1 MTELYVEGVVTHSLR
16 AGRTGTSARWLSP
29 GRPRPGADGALGR
42 NARIALGEGAYR
54 APLSYHNGMAMT
66 LRLPPEIEDQLKQVA
81 EIEHRSV
88 QQTVL
93 VAIEEYLSMRET
105 AEILA
110 DPAAL
115 RGLAEA
121 RESEQAGDVVYG
133 VEAARALLAE
143 RKR

>member
-1 MTELYVEGVVTHSLR
+1 MELPHTVG
-16 AGRTGTSARWLSP
+16 SART
-29 GRPRPGADGALGR
+29 REAAT
-42 NARIALGEGAYR
+42 A
-54 APLSYHNGMAMT
+54 APFWYHFGMAMT
-66 LRLPPEIEDQLKQVA
+66 LRLPPEVVDQLKQVA

-133 VEAARALLAE
+133 AEAARALLAKRE
-143 RKR
+143 R

>member
-1 MTELYVEGVVTHSLR
+1 
-16 AGRTGTSARWLSP
+16 
-29 GRPRPGADGALGR
+29 
-42 NARIALGEGAYR
+42 
-54 APLSYHNGMAMT
+54 MAMT

-81 EIEHRSV
+81 ETEHRSV

-93 VAIEEYLSMRET
+93 VAVEQYLSMRET
-105 AEILA
+105 ADILA

-121 RESEQAGDVVYG
+121 REAEQAGDVVYG
-133 VEAARALLAE
+133 TEAARALLVE

>member
-1 MTELYVEGVVTHSLR
+1 
-16 AGRTGTSARWLSP
+16 
-29 GRPRPGADGALGR
+29 
-42 NARIALGEGAYR
+42 
-54 APLSYHNGMAMT
+54 MT
-66 LRLPPEIEDQLKQVA
+66 LRLPPEVEAQLKQLA
-81 EIEHRSV
+81 ENEHRSV

-93 VAIEEYLSMRET
+93 VAIEEYLSARET

-121 RESEQAGDVVYG
+121 RESEQSGDITYG
-133 VEAARALLAE
+133 VDAARALLAE

>member
-1 MTELYVEGVVTHSLR
+1 MT
-16 AGRTGTSARWLSP
+16 
-29 GRPRPGADGALGR
+29 
-42 NARIALGEGAYR
+42 
-54 APLSYHNGMAMT
+54 MT
-66 LRLPPEIEDQLKQVA
+66 LRLPTEVEDQLKQVA
-81 EIEHRSV
+81 EVEHRSV

-93 VAIEEYLSMRET
+93 VAVEEYLSRRET

-121 RESEQAGDVVYG
+121 RESEQAGDIVYG
-133 VEAARALLAE
+133 TEAARALLTD

>member
-1 MTELYVEGVVTHSLR
+1 
-16 AGRTGTSARWLSP
+16 
-29 GRPRPGADGALGR
+29 
-42 NARIALGEGAYR
+42 
-54 APLSYHNGMAMT
+54 MAMT

-81 EIEHRSV
+81 ETEHRSV

-93 VAIEEYLSMRET
+93 VAVEEYLSARET

-115 RGLAEA
+115 RALAEA
-121 RESEQAGDVVYG
+121 RESEQTGDITYG
-133 VEAARALLAE
+133 TEAARALLAE

>member
-1 MTELYVEGVVTHSLR
+1 M
-16 AGRTGTSARWLSP
+16 
-29 GRPRPGADGALGR
+29 
-42 NARIALGEGAYR
+42 
-54 APLSYHNGMAMT
+54 
-66 LRLPPEIEDQLKQVA
+66 
-81 EIEHRSV
+81 

-93 VAIEEYLSMRET
+93 LATEEYLSARET

-121 RESEQAGDVVYG
+121 MESDRTGDVVYG

-143 RKR
+143 RRR

>member
-1 MTELYVEGVVTHSLR
+1 
-16 AGRTGTSARWLSP
+16 
-29 GRPRPGADGALGR
+29 
-42 NARIALGEGAYR
+42 
-54 APLSYHNGMAMT
+54 MAMT
-66 LRLPPEIEDQLKQVA
+66 LRLPPEVEEQLKQVA

-93 VAIEEYLSMRET
+93 VAVEEYLSARET

-121 RESEQAGDVVYG
+121 RESEQAGDIVYG
-133 VEAARALLAE
+133 VEAARALLAD

>member
-1 MTELYVEGVVTHSLR
+1 
-16 AGRTGTSARWLSP
+16 
-29 GRPRPGADGALGR
+29 
-42 NARIALGEGAYR
+42 
-54 APLSYHNGMAMT
+54 MAMT
-66 LRLPPEIEDQLKQVA
+66 LRLPSEIEAQLKQVA
-81 EIEHRSV
+81 ENEHRSV

-121 RESEQAGDVVYG
+121 REAEQTGDVMYG

>member
-1 MTELYVEGVVTHSLR
+1 
-16 AGRTGTSARWLSP
+16 
-29 GRPRPGADGALGR
+29 
-42 NARIALGEGAYR
+42 
-54 APLSYHNGMAMT
+54 MT
-66 LRLPPEIEDQLKQVA
+66 LRLPPEVEDQLKQVA

-121 RESEQAGDVVYG
+121 RESGARQATWSTVPKQRVRCWLSASGDR
-133 VEAARALLAE
+133 RALRAWNDPPG
-143 RKR
+143 

>member
-1 MTELYVEGVVTHSLR
+1 
-16 AGRTGTSARWLSP
+16 
-29 GRPRPGADGALGR
+29 
-42 NARIALGEGAYR
+42 
-54 APLSYHNGMAMT
+54 MAMT
-66 LRLPPEIEDQLKQVA
+66 LRLPAEVEDQLKQVA
-81 EIEHRSV
+81 DIEHRSV

-93 VAIEEYLSMRET
+93 VAVEEYLSRRET

-121 RESEQAGDVVYG
+121 RESEQAGDIVYG
-133 VEAARALLAE
+133 TEAARALLTD

>member
-1 MTELYVEGVVTHSLR
+1 
-16 AGRTGTSARWLSP
+16 
-29 GRPRPGADGALGR
+29 
-42 NARIALGEGAYR
+42 
-54 APLSYHNGMAMT
+54 MAMT
-66 LRLPPEIEDQLKQVA
+66 LRLPAEIEDQLKQVA

-121 RESEQAGDVVYG
+121 RESEQAGDVAQGNRTGRGGLSRVDRG
-133 VEAARALLAE
+133 ARRPE
-143 RKR
+143 RRRGARPPGRRAGC

>member
-1 MTELYVEGVVTHSLR
+1 
-16 AGRTGTSARWLSP
+16 
-29 GRPRPGADGALGR
+29 
-42 NARIALGEGAYR
+42 
-54 APLSYHNGMAMT
+54 MT
-66 LRLPPEIEDQLKQVA
+66 LRLPPEIEDQLKQLA
-81 EIEHRSV
+81 ATEHRSV

-121 RESEQAGDVVYG
+121 RESELADDVVYG
-133 VEAARALLAE
+133 TDAARALLAE

>member
-1 MTELYVEGVVTHSLR
+1 
-16 AGRTGTSARWLSP
+16 
-29 GRPRPGADGALGR
+29 
-42 NARIALGEGAYR
+42 
-54 APLSYHNGMAMT
+54 MAMT
-66 LRLPPEIEDQLKQVA
+66 LRLPSEIEDQLKQVA

-105 AEILA
+105 AEIQA
-110 DPAAL
+110 DSTAL

-121 RESEQAGDVVYG
+121 RDSEQAGDVVYG
-133 VEAARALLAE
+133 AAAARALLAE

>member
-1 MTELYVEGVVTHSLR
+1 
-16 AGRTGTSARWLSP
+16 
-29 GRPRPGADGALGR
+29 
-42 NARIALGEGAYR
+42 
-54 APLSYHNGMAMT
+54 MAMT
-66 LRLPPEIEDQLKQVA
+66 LRLPSEMEDQLKQVA
-81 EIEHRSV
+81 ETEHRSV

-115 RGLAEA
+115 RSLAEA
-121 RESEQAGDVVYG
+121 REAEQGGDVVYG
-133 VEAARALLAE
+133 TEAVRALLAE

>member
-1 MTELYVEGVVTHSLR
+1 
-16 AGRTGTSARWLSP
+16 
-29 GRPRPGADGALGR
+29 
-42 NARIALGEGAYR
+42 
-54 APLSYHNGMAMT
+54 MAMT
-66 LRLPPEIEDQLKQVA
+66 LRLPTEVEDQLKQVA
-81 EIEHRSV
+81 EVEHRSV

-93 VAIEEYLSMRET
+93 VAVEEYLSRRET

-121 RESEQAGDVVYG
+121 RESEQAGDIVYG
-133 VEAARALLAE
+133 IEAARALLTD

>member
-1 MTELYVEGVVTHSLR
+1 
-16 AGRTGTSARWLSP
+16 
-29 GRPRPGADGALGR
+29 
-42 NARIALGEGAYR
+42 
-54 APLSYHNGMAMT
+54 MT
-66 LRLPPEIEDQLKQVA
+66 LRLPSELEDQLKQVA

-121 RESEQAGDVVYG
+121 RESEQGGDVVYG
-133 VEAARALLAE
+133 IEAARALLAE
-143 RKR
+143 RRQ

>member
-1 MTELYVEGVVTHSLR
+1 
-16 AGRTGTSARWLSP
+16 
-29 GRPRPGADGALGR
+29 
-42 NARIALGEGAYR
+42 
-54 APLSYHNGMAMT
+54 MT

-81 EIEHRSV
+81 EAEHRSV

-93 VAIEEYLSMRET
+93 VAVEAYLSMRET

-121 RESEQAGDVVYG
+121 REAEQAGDVVYG
-133 VEAARALLAE
+133 VEAARALLAK

>member
-1 MTELYVEGVVTHSLR
+1 
-16 AGRTGTSARWLSP
+16 
-29 GRPRPGADGALGR
+29 
-42 NARIALGEGAYR
+42 
-54 APLSYHNGMAMT
+54 MT
-66 LRLPPEIEDQLKQVA
+66 LRLPAEVEDQLRQVA

-93 VAIEEYLSMRET
+93 VAIEEYLSLRET
-105 AEILA
+105 MEILA

-121 RESEQAGDVVYG
+121 RESEQAGDIVYG